1 MRRLPASLLLLVL
14 TLSVWANSGVP
25 ADAATPLSSKPASSK
40 PTSSEAVPG
49 RHPRQTWEQHFV
61 QANAAHDGHLTP
73 EEARGG
79 FPLVARHF
87 EDIDADHKGYVTQN
101 DLRAWRIMKKAAH
114 RLAHPPDDTVKP
126 RNAMQLVPLR
136 QVPFSHGRS

>member
-1 MRRLPASLLLLVL
+1 MRSLLASLLLLVL
-14 TLSVWANSGVP
+14 TLSVWVNSGVP
-25 ADAATPLSSKPASSK
+25 AGAATPPSSKPASSDAA
-40 PTSSEAVPG
+40 PA
-49 RHPRQTWEQHFV
+49 RHSRQTWEQHFV

-73 EEARGG
+73 EEARDG

-114 RLAHPPDDTVKP
+114 RLAHPPDDKLKP

-136 QVPFSHGRS
+136 QVATSPGRS